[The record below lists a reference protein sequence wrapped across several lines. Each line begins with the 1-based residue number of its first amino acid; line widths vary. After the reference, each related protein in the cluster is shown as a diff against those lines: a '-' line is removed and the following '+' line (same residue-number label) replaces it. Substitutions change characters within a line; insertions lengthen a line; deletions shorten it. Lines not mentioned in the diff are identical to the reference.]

1 METKM
6 KLPLA
11 GLVFVVFLCR
21 IPTNAQARP
30 LPGADVQQ
38 IYERIL
44 PQIEKIPVFD
54 HHAHPGFF
62 DDPDVDAM
70 AAPPGSAALRER
82 DSNPELVA
90 GAKALFGY
98 PYDDLSPEHA
108 KWLIQ
113 KKAELKKAQGRAYF
127 SNILDKL
134 NIERGV
140 ANRAMMAD
148 YLDPKRFPWVFFADA
163 FMWPFDNQRQRAR
176 NPDQEVYIPL
186 QQKMLQRW
194 MQQEGVSKLPPDF
207 GGYLAFVSRTLED
220 NKKKGGIA
228 MKFEVAYFRPMR
240 FSDPTREQAEAIY
253 KRYVQGGVPGSDDY
267 RIFQDYIF
275 RFLIQ
280 EGARLHLPVHIHT
293 AVGIGDYFN
302 LSEGN
307 VMNLENI
314 LRDPR
319 YSKTTFVLI
328 HGGYPLER
336 EAIWLSAV
344 KNVYMDSSLMEII
357 MYPSEFKHTLKQWLE
372 TFPDKTT
379 FGSDFFP
386 YNDVLGAE
394 ESYWLGVQSA
404 RTALAAALAEMIS
417 MGELTEAGALNLA
430 HGYLHDNAVRIY
442 GDKVH

>member
-1 METKM
+1 
-6 KLPLA
+6 
-11 GLVFVVFLCR
+11 
-21 IPTNAQARP
+21 
-30 LPGADVQQ
+30 
-38 IYERIL
+38 
-44 PQIEKIPVFD
+44 
-54 HHAHPGFF
+54 
-62 DDPDVDAM
+62 
-70 AAPPGSAALRER
+70 
-82 DSNPELVA
+82 
-90 GAKALFGY
+90 
-98 PYDDLSPEHA
+98 
-108 KWLIQ
+108 
-113 KKAELKKAQGRAYF
+113 
-127 SNILDKL
+127 
-134 NIERGV
+134 
-140 ANRAMMAD
+140 MAD

-163 FMWPFDNQRQRAR
+163 FMWPFDNQQQRAR

-186 QQKMLQRW
+186 QEKMLRRW
-194 MQQEGVSKLPPDF
+194 MQQEGVGKLPPDF

-328 HGGYPLER
+328 HGGYPYER
-336 EAIWLSAV
+336 EAIWLAAV
-344 KNVYMDSSLMEII
+344 KNVYMDSSLMEIY
-357 MYPSEFKHTLKQWLE
+357 MYPSEFKHSLKQWLE
-372 TFPDKTT
+372 TFPDKIT
-379 FGSDFFP
+379 FGTDSFP
-386 YNDVLGAE
+386 YNETLGAE

-417 MGELTEAGALNLA
+417 MGEVNETQALKMA
-430 HGYLHDNAVRIY
+430 HGYLHDNAAGLY
-442 GDKVH
+442 